1 MHIIT
6 QSCILFLWIHTL
18 TFVKSQDCTLQQF
31 LQGDLYDSNFDTTG
45 LETSYP
51 GGKQVR
57 VPCNVGHSGFFKLI
71 CVEGGW
77 QSRGTKCQPRS
88 CGHPGDA
95 QFADFHL
102 EKGDDFVFGSQV
114 VYTCHKG
121 YQMVSRT
128 NFRRCMAEGWDGVVP
143 ICEAQQCPVIHV
155 NNNVQVIGDPE
166 EATYGN
172 VIRFS
177 CKSSSEV
184 LEGSSEIY
192 CNEYGDWSADPP
204 ICKEIK
210 CIKPKIE
217 NGNVHG
223 DIQVYKEDEILH
235 FACNRGF
242 KRAENIPSKC
252 TKLGTR
258 ADWSPTPVCEPIT
271 CKLDLPPLYG
281 TSYEPAFR
289 NVFSAGETVTVTCG
303 ERFWISDPRK
313 ISVVTTCEEN
323 GEWSVR
329 PVCQEVRCSNR
340 REPNVYWWNVYWG
353 QQISLGETVNYRCK
367 EGYRSTDGT
376 NQATCTRNG
385 WSPDPLCQ
393 EITCD
398 RLDVENA
405 NIQNYKQ
412 KYRLREQAHY
422 VCKEGYEG
430 EFSLS
435 CGQYGWRERPYPC
448 REITCHRQYFENADI
463 SGTPKHTY
471 KYNDQVEYVCK
482 NGFTGNFSITCKKI
496 GWTGSRECTGKQCKK
511 LDIKNADIV
520 RNDKEMYNNGERVLY
535 KCTYDN
541 EMRFPIVCE
550 QGVWNDIRSCPERPC
565 EKLII
570 SNADI
575 THNERETYSDKEEV
589 QYTCRKNEK
598 RFTVV
603 CNKGQWTDIKNCS
616 ECQKAIVPHGFVV
629 GPYNDTDTVYY
640 TCDEDYKLVTKGWW
654 GEAKCIGGV
663 WSGLQQCIA
672 KSNCGGP
679 PVIPNG
685 KVISQHSNY
694 KPDDSVQIIC
704 KEGYSP
710 QVDRLTCLEGKWNSN
725 GAQLR
730 TICAPTAKICSPP
743 PKVDNAVVVSSYQKE
758 YLSGSEVTYRCRDNY
773 TLEGEAT
780 ITCNDGKW
788 VKRNIV
794 CALKPCELPDD
805 TPNGYYQIIHGDDFV
820 FGAVIKYFCNEGY
833 QMVSKDNTRTCLLD
847 KWTNHVPICDPLSCD
862 PPPADEEIT
871 VKGLPENDDP
881 ILPDRFLTF
890 SCDGPG
896 KILNGSSV
904 LICGIDGQWDNP
916 FPTCEDISCKVGV
929 LPAHL
934 NAAGLSPAN
943 ETVKVGHRLKFH
955 CDNGYWLDGSKEIQC
970 LQTGQWNAPFPT
982 CSESCRVT
990 GIPQNV
996 NTIPRVPAYEQRK
1009 GQKLRFSCRLRG
1021 HVLHGKAQVECLE
1034 NGQWSDP
1041 FPTCGPPLG
1050 CERPPHLPDGDTT
1063 ERLKFKYSHD
1073 ERVEYICQNYYIM
1086 QGGPFRTCN
1095 SGHWTGAIRCL
1106 KPCTVDR
1113 QLMTRH
1119 NIQFKYIL
1127 GDDKLYLL
1135 HNDET
1140 EFICTRGRRHVG
1152 TYVMRQR
1159 CVDGVMN
1166 LPSCQ

>member
-393 EITCD
+393 GTVK
-398 RLDVENA
+398 LT
-405 NIQNYKQ
+405 
-412 KYRLREQAHY
+412 L
-422 VCKEGYEG
+422 
-430 EFSLS
+430 
-435 CGQYGWRERPYPC
+435 
-448 REITCHRQYFENADI
+448 QYFENADI

-496 GWTGSRECTGKQCKK
+496 GWTGSRECT
-511 LDIKNADIV
+511 
-520 RNDKEMYNNGERVLY
+520 
-535 KCTYDN
+535 
-541 EMRFPIVCE
+541 
-550 QGVWNDIRSCPERPC
+550 
-565 EKLII
+565 
-570 SNADI
+570 
-575 THNERETYSDKEEV
+575 
-589 QYTCRKNEK
+589 
-598 RFTVV
+598 
-603 CNKGQWTDIKNCS
+603 

-794 CALKPCELPDD
+794 CTKRAEYEEGHVIYFTCETGYISGPTIRYVCTRENGWLKLSFSFFSVKPCELPDD

-982 CSESCRVT
+982 CSGICRVT

-1095 SGHWTGAIRCL
+1095 NGHWTGAIRCL

-1113 QLMTRH
+1113 QLMSRH
-1119 NIQFKYIL
+1119 NIQFRYTR
-1127 GDDKLYLL
+1127 DDKLYST
-1135 HNDET
+1135 HNDEI
-1140 EFICTRGRRHVG
+1140 EFVCIRGKHHVG
-1152 TYVMRQR
+1152 TYAMRQR
-1159 CVDGVMN
+1159 CVDGEMN